1 MKQIIWFSRVSIFV
15 VYFWFGILKAL
26 GVSPAES
33 LVHQLF
39 NITLS
44 PLSSFPF
51 FLISFG
57 LFECLIGILWLIP
70 KLTNIAYYAL
80 IFHFIL
86 IFNTYHCS
94 PRSGLVQFIHS
105 HFCWAVYHKEPPSI
119 ILCDACC
126 QKLSFRKRWYL
137 IRCMAGII

>member
-44 PLSSFPF
+44 SLTSFTF

-70 KLTNIAYYAL
+70 KLTPIAYYAL

-86 IFNTYHCS
+86 ILTPTIALPEVAWSSLFTPTFVGQY
-94 PRSGLVQFIHS
+94 
-105 HFCWAVYHKEPPSI
+105 I
-119 ILCDACC
+119 IKNLLL
-126 QKLSFRKRWYL
+126 LSCAML
-137 IRCMAGII
+137 IDRCYRLEKDGIY

>member
-1 MKQIIWFSRVSIFV
+1 MKQIIWFSRISIFI

-26 GVSPAES
+26 GVSPAED

-57 LFECLIGILWLIP
+57 LFECLIGMLWLFP
-70 KLTNIAYYAL
+70 KLTHIAYYAL
-80 IFHFIL
+80 VFHFIL
-86 IFNTYHCS
+86 ILTTTIALPEVAWSSLLIPTLIGQYIIKNLLLLSCAMLID
-94 PRSGLVQFIHS
+94 RSYRLETEIKGVI
-105 HFCWAVYHKEPPSI
+105 V
-119 ILCDACC
+119 
-126 QKLSFRKRWYL
+126 
-137 IRCMAGII
+137 

>member
-26 GVSPAES
+26 GVSPAEG

-44 PLSSFPF
+44 SLTSFPF

-70 KLTNIAYYAL
+70 KLTHIAYYAL

-86 IFNTYHCS
+86 ILTPTIALPEVAWSSLFTPTFIGQYIIKNLLLLSCAMLIA
-94 PRSGLVQFIHS
+94 RSYRLE
-105 HFCWAVYHKEPPSI
+105 K
-119 ILCDACC
+119 D
-126 QKLSFRKRWYL
+126 
-137 IRCMAGII
+137 GIY